1 MSEPLSREERLCAM
15 FDSYCKSVLDN
26 TSKHLLRQMM
36 KQAEREGVADSD
48 AFTDTLSQ
56 EDEYPSDSFVI
67 YAEELSCSVS
77 SSTLYAAFL
86 SMPLQQ
92 RKVLILDFWE
102 MWKDKEIADYI
113 GVSVRTVY
121 NLRQRAY
128 RTVKAFYEK
137 QK

>member
-1 MSEPLSREERLCAM
+1 MSEPLTREERLCAM

-26 TSKHLLRQMM
+26 TSKHLRRQMM
-36 KQAEREGVADSD
+36 KQAEQDGIAVSD
-48 AFTDTLSQ
+48 AFQDLLSR
-56 EDEYPSDSFVI
+56 EDDYPSDSFVI
-67 YAEELSCSVS
+67 YADDLLCSVS
-77 SSTLYAAFL
+77 SSTLNAAFL

-102 MWKDKEIADYI
+102 SWKDREIADYM

-128 RTVKAFYEK
+128 RTIKTFYEK
-137 QK
+137 E